1 MAKNPKI
8 SKESAQRAKDS
19 ARKDKQAIL
28 GQSRKNLTAK
38 DKRDIAA
45 LNAVIEAADSII
57 NEEE

>member
-1 MAKNPKI
+1 MAKI
-8 SKESAQRAKDS
+8 SKESAQNAKDK

-28 GQSRKNLTAK
+28 GQSKKNLSTQ

-57 NEEE
+57 NDEE